1 MAKLAIVLV
10 SVAVAVA
17 VALFSA
23 LGQEAGVG
31 QAQPAGDAVF
41 RELAERLLGGPGPS
55 APGGVTVELLP
66 GALPAE
72 LGADLPMAPG
82 SRLVGSVARRSAQGL
97 VNAAVVVDSPGA
109 PRDVV
114 AFYREGLAARGWSA
128 PQLPIG
134 GSPGGFQPGP
144 PFAPPEMSLF
154 CQSEDGP
161 MLFLRVGPLRADTS
175 DVRLSMQR
183 PAAPF
188 GAGVSG
194 PFVGGPCQAR
204 PEGPSRSPLGVQQLP
219 RLSAPPGIQLLSNG
233 GSFGPNMVASE
244 AVALTDR
251 SAPELEAAFAGQ
263 LADAGWTR
271 TAGASGRPLAWSL
284 WEVEGDPGGQGLL
297 VVLETPGEN
306 RLALSLRVY
315 RGGPFSTG
323 PMTIVG
329 GGSEVSVPGPF
340 VPTGP

>member
-72 LGADLPMAPG
+72 LSADLPMAPG

-97 VNAAVVVDSPGA
+97 VNAEVVVDSPGA
-109 PRDVV
+109 PRDVI

-128 PQLPIG
+128 PQHPAG
-134 GSPGGFQPGP
+134 GPPGGFQPGP
-144 PFAPPEMSLF
+144 PFAPLEMSLL

-161 MLFLRVGPLRADTS
+161 MLFLRVGSLRADVS
-175 DVRLSMQR
+175 DVRLSIQR
-183 PAAPF
+183 
-188 GAGVSG
+188 
-194 PFVGGPCQAR
+194 
-204 PEGPSRSPLGVQQLP
+204 
-219 RLSAPPGIQLLSNG
+219 
-233 GSFGPNMVASE
+233 
-244 AVALTDR
+244 
-251 SAPELEAAFAGQ
+251 
-263 LADAGWTR
+263 
-271 TAGASGRPLAWSL
+271 
-284 WEVEGDPGGQGLL
+284 
-297 VVLETPGEN
+297 
-306 RLALSLRVY
+306 
-315 RGGPFSTG
+315 
-323 PMTIVG
+323 
-329 GGSEVSVPGPF
+329 
-340 VPTGP
+340 